1 MHELPS
7 YLALLVSQLRI
18 SRSQVSASGM
28 RTLRPL
34 FAGGIL
40 GVERSGGGEVVVV
53 RDAAA
58 FEKWLRM
65 RFPFLDSQVT
75 TPVGADRAKAVALR
89 RNSKATGEGVAQ
101 GVLHLRAWGA
111 PSVTFRVDGREVP
124 VAELTAS
131 HGIAACLLGSE
142 SVIDVPDAKVLLVE
156 NLECFLRAEAL
167 ISDTFLALNAAGR
180 IPDRLINCLARSRL
194 GNQPLL
200 HFPDY
205 DPVGLSDYLRLKAK
219 LGDRVVLY
227 VPDDLE
233 ERFERFG
240 NRKLISD
247 KPKNRILLE
256 QLNRCSWPCKASER
270 VFKLIKESGAGLE
283 QEALLLGL
291 NGQLGENSNPHD

>member
-7 YLALLVSQLRI
+7 YLSLLVSQHRI
-18 SRSQVSASGM
+18 PRSQVSAGGM

-40 GVERSGGGEVVVV
+40 DVERSGGGEVVVV

-58 FEKWLRM
+58 FETWLLK

-75 TPVGADRAKAVALR
+75 TPAGADRANAVALCR
-89 RNSKATGEGVAQ
+89 DSKATGEGVAQ

-111 PSVTFRVDGREVP
+111 PSITFCVDGREIP

-142 SVIDVPDAKVLLVE
+142 SVIDVNNAKVLLVE

-167 ISDTFLALNAAGR
+167 ISDTFLALNASGR

-205 DPVGLSDYLRLKAK
+205 DPVGLSDYLRLKVK

-233 ERFERFG
+233 ERFKRFG

-256 QLNRCSWPCKASER
+256 QLDRCSWPCDASER
-270 VFKLIKESGAGLE
+270 VFKLIKESGSGLE